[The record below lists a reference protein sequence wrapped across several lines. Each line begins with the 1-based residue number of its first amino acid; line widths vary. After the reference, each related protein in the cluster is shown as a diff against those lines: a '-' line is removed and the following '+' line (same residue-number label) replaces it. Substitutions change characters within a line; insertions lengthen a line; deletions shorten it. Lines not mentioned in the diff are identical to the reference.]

1 MEKVLRYILVALM
14 AVSVALVAWAIF
26 TTPSA
31 PTTANATAVGAN
43 LYWGYALLIGAIL
56 AAVLGACMDML
67 KKPEGLKGTIIS
79 FVAIIAIVVVS
90 YVLAQG
96 HTYEIVDLQNKG
108 IFPRFDTVITD
119 ASIMV
124 TYVAMAAAVIAAI
137 YSAVSDALK
146 L

>member
-1 MEKVLRYILVALM
+1 MEKVLKYVLVALVG
-14 AVSVALVAWAIF
+14 VSVALVAWAVA
-26 TTPSA
+26 TTPSD

-43 LYWGYALLIGAIL
+43 LYWGYALIIGAIL
-56 AAVLGACMDML
+56 AAVLGAGMDML
-67 KKPEGLKGTIIS
+67 KKPVGLKGTIIS
-79 FVAIIAIVVVS
+79 FVAIVAIVVVS

-108 IFPRFDTVITD
+108 FFPRFDTVITD

-146 L
+146 

>member
-1 MEKVLRYILVALM
+1 MEKVLKYILVALVG
-14 AVSVALVAWAIF
+14 VSVALVAWAVA
-26 TTPSA
+26 TTPSD

-43 LYWGYALLIGAIL
+43 LYWGYALIIGAIL
-56 AAVLGACMDML
+56 AAVLGAGMDML
-67 KKPEGLKGTIIS
+67 KKPEGLKGSIIS

-108 IFPRFDTVITD
+108 FFPRFDTVITD

-146 L
+146 

>member
-26 TTPSA
+26 TTPSD
-31 PTTANATAVGAN
+31 PTTAEATAVGAN

-146 L
+146 

>member
-1 MEKVLRYILVALM
+1 MV
-14 AVSVALVAWAIF
+14 
-26 TTPSA
+26 
-31 PTTANATAVGAN
+31 
-43 LYWGYALLIGAIL
+43 
-56 AAVLGACMDML
+56 ACMDML

-90 YVLAQG
+90 YVLAQV

-146 L
+146 

>member
-1 MEKVLRYILVALM
+1 MEKVLKYVLVALVG
-14 AVSVALVAWAIF
+14 VSVALVAWAVA

-56 AAVLGACMDML
+56 AAVLGAGMDML

-108 IFPRFDTVITD
+108 FFPRFDTVITD

-124 TYVAMAAAVIAAI
+124 TYVAMAAAVLAAI
-137 YSAVSDALK
+137 YSAVSAALK
-146 L
+146 

>member
-1 MEKVLRYILVALM
+1 MEKVFKYFLVALLG
-14 AVSVALVAWAIF
+14 VSVALVAWALF
-26 TTPSA
+26 TTPSDPTLENA
-31 PTTANATAVGAN
+31 PAIGAN
-43 LYWGYALLIGAIL
+43 LFWAYALIAGAIL
-56 AAVLGACMDML
+56 AAVLGAGMEL
-67 KKPEGLKGTIIS
+67 LTKPEGLKGTIIS
-79 FVAIIAIVVVS
+79 LVAIVAIVVVS

-96 HTYEIVDLQNKG
+96 HSFEIVDLQNKG

-146 L
+146 

>member
-1 MEKVLRYILVALM
+1 MKYLLVALVG
-14 AVSVALVAWAIF
+14 VSVALVAWAVA
-26 TTPSA
+26 TTPA
-31 PTTANATAVGAN
+31 EATVDTATAVGAN
-43 LYWGYALLIGAIL
+43 LFWAYALIGAAVL
-56 AAVLGACMDML
+56 AALLGAGMEL
-67 KKPEGLKGTIIS
+67 LTKPEGLKGTLIS
-79 FVAIIAIVVVS
+79 LVAIVAIVVVS

-96 HTYEIVDLQNKG
+96 HSFEIVDLQNKG

-146 L
+146 

>member
-1 MEKVLRYILVALM
+1 MEKVLKYVLVALVG
-14 AVSVALVAWAIF
+14 VSVALVAWAIA
-26 TTPSA
+26 TTPSD

-43 LYWGYALLIGAIL
+43 LYWGYALIIGAIL
-56 AAVLGACMDML
+56 AAVLGAGMDML
-67 KKPEGLKGTIIS
+67 KKPEGLKGSIIS

-124 TYVAMAAAVIAAI
+124 TYVAMAAAIIAAI

-146 L
+146 

>member
-1 MEKVLRYILVALM
+1 MEKVLKYILVALVG
-14 AVSVALVAWAIF
+14 VSVALVAWAIA
-26 TTPSA
+26 TTPSD

-43 LYWGYALLIGAIL
+43 LYWGYALIIGAIL
-56 AAVLGACMDML
+56 AAVLGAGMDML
-67 KKPEGLKGTIIS
+67 KKPEGLKGSIIS

-124 TYVAMAAAVIAAI
+124 TYVAMAAAIIAAI

-146 L
+146 

>member
-1 MEKVLRYILVALM
+1 MKSLLVALVG
-14 AVSVALVAWAIF
+14 VSVALVAWAVA
-26 TTPSA
+26 TTPA
-31 PTTANATAVGAN
+31 EATVDTATAVGAN
-43 LYWGYALLIGAIL
+43 LFWAYALIGAAVL
-56 AAVLGACMDML
+56 AALLGAGMEL
-67 KKPEGLKGTIIS
+67 LTKPEGLKGTLIS
-79 FVAIIAIVVVS
+79 LVAIVAIVVVS

-96 HTYEIVDLQNKG
+96 HSFEIVDLQNKG

-146 L
+146 

>member
-1 MEKVLRYILVALM
+1 MEKVLKYILVALVG
-14 AVSVALVAWAIF
+14 VSVALVAWAIA
-26 TTPSA
+26 TTPSD

-43 LYWGYALLIGAIL
+43 LYWGYALIIGAIL
-56 AAVLGACMDML
+56 AAVLGAGMDML
-67 KKPEGLKGTIIS
+67 KKTEGLKGTIIS
-79 FVAIIAIVVVS
+79 FVAIVAIVVVS

-108 IFPRFDTVITD
+108 FFPRFDTVITD

-146 L
+146 

>member
-1 MEKVLRYILVALM
+1 MEKVLKYVLVALVG
-14 AVSVALVAWAIF
+14 VSVALVAWAVA
-26 TTPSA
+26 TTPSD

-43 LYWGYALLIGAIL
+43 LYWGYALIIGAIL
-56 AAVLGACMDML
+56 AAVLGAGMDML
-67 KKPEGLKGTIIS
+67 KKPEGLKGAIIS
-79 FVAIIAIVVVS
+79 FVAIVAIVVVS

-108 IFPRFDTVITD
+108 FFPRFDTVITD

-124 TYVAMAAAVIAAI
+124 TYVAMAAAVVAAI

-146 L
+146 

>member
-1 MEKVLRYILVALM
+1 MEKVLKYVLVALVG
-14 AVSVALVAWAIF
+14 VSVALVAWAVT
-26 TTPSA
+26 TTPSD

-43 LYWGYALLIGAIL
+43 LYWGYALIIGAIL
-56 AAVLGACMDML
+56 AAVLGAGMDML

-108 IFPRFDTVITD
+108 FFPRFDTVITD

-124 TYVAMAAAVIAAI
+124 TYVAMAAAIIAAI

-146 L
+146 

>member
-1 MEKVLRYILVALM
+1 MEKVLKYILVALVG
-14 AVSVALVAWAIF
+14 VSVALVAWAVA
-26 TTPSA
+26 TTPA
-31 PTTANATAVGAN
+31 EPTTANATAVGAN
-43 LYWGYALLIGAIL
+43 LFWAYALVAGAIL
-56 AAVLGACMDML
+56 AAVLGAGMEL
-67 KKPEGLKGTIIS
+67 LTKPEGLKGTIIS
-79 FVAIIAIVVVS
+79 LVAIVAIVVVS

-108 IFPRFDTVITD
+108 FFPRFDTVITD

-146 L
+146 

>member
-1 MEKVLRYILVALM
+1 MEKVLKYLLVALVG
-14 AVSVALVAWAIF
+14 VSVALVAWAVA
-26 TTPSA
+26 TTPA
-31 PTTANATAVGAN
+31 EATVDTATAVGAN
-43 LYWGYALLIGAIL
+43 LFWAYALIGAAVL
-56 AAVLGACMDML
+56 AALLGAGMEL
-67 KKPEGLKGTIIS
+67 LTKPEGLKGTLIS
-79 FVAIIAIVVVS
+79 LVAIVAIVVVS

-96 HTYEIVDLQNKG
+96 HSFEIVDLQNKG

-146 L
+146 

>member
-26 TTPSA
+26 TTPSD

-79 FVAIIAIVVVS
+79 FVAIIAIVVS

-146 L
+146 